1 MEKLL
6 QWQFY
11 SELWEE
17 VVIVVILSYWCNLY
31 GDLWVNLEG
40 LRMKKKVGNMC
51 LWAVVL
57 IFLVMDI
64 CFILGKLYFV
74 FHVENGRN

>member
-17 VVIVVILSYWCNLY
+17 VVILSYWCNLY

-40 LRMKKKVGNMC
+40 LRMKKKESAIGVSG
-51 LWAVVL
+51 LL
-57 IFLVMDI
+57 S
-64 CFILGKLYFV
+64 
-74 FHVENGRN
+74 